1 MRSVVL
7 AVLTL
12 GVPAA
17 LGDEIRLKNGD
28 RISGTVT
35 ALAGGK
41 LVVDTPHSGAVK
53 IDWAQV
59 AFLTTEGKHRVR
71 LVTGEEV
78 EGKLSGQ
85 DGKLKVASEGAAAPV
100 EVEWAKVAF
109 LNKPPTSWHGSLGL
123 SARATDGNTH
133 TVSGLAT
140 ADLVRATDADE
151 ILLRA
156 IYRYGERSGELQE
169 RNAYGLGK
177 YSLKLTDRLYAFVS
191 AEFLSDEFKDLKL
204 QTVVSVGLG
213 YEVLKES
220 WADLSVEAGVAYID
234 NNFDEIQED
243 EGHAGARVSA
253 KARVD
258 LVLGFVAK
266 DVFTIYPNFEE
277 SQDFQ
282 IRNELLLTNTL
293 GGGWSIIGGVITEY
307 DREPAL
313 GKVRHDDTYFLG
325 LGFTF

>member
-1 MRSVVL
+1 MRFL
-7 AVLTL
+7 FPAVLLL
-12 GVPAA
+12 GGAA
-17 LGDEIRLKNGD
+17 AVGDEIKLKNGD

-35 ALAGGK
+35 GLAGGK
-41 LVVDTPHSGAVK
+41 LAVDTPHSGGVK

-59 AFLTTEGKHRVR
+59 AFLTTEGKHKVR
-71 LVTGEEV
+71 MVTGEEV

-109 LNKPPTSWHGSLGL
+109 LNKPPTAWHGAMGL

-140 ADLVRATDADE
+140 ADLSRVTDADE
-151 ILLRA
+151 MILRV

-169 RNAYGLGK
+169 RNTYGLGK
-177 YSLKLTDRLYAFVS
+177 YILRFSDRLYGFVS

-204 QTVVSVGLG
+204 QTVVSVGVGANL
-213 YEVLKES
+213 VKES
-220 WADLSVEAGVAYID
+220 WADFAVEAGAAYID

-253 KARVD
+253 MARLD
-258 LVLGFVAK
+258 LVLGFVVK

-293 GGGWSIIGGVITEY
+293 GGGWSILGGVITEY

-325 LGFTF
+325 LGYTF

>member
-1 MRSVVL
+1 MRWTLL
-7 AVLTL
+7 ALFIL
-12 GVPAA
+12 GGGAA
-17 LGDEIRLKNGD
+17 LGDEIKLKNGD

-35 ALAGGK
+35 GLAGGK
-41 LVVDTPHSGAVK
+41 LVVDTVHSGPVK

-59 AFLTTEGKHRVR
+59 ASLSTDGKHRVR

-109 LNKPPTSWHGSLGL
+109 LNKPPAAWHGSVGL

-140 ADLVRATDADE
+140 ADLALVRDE
-151 ILLRA
+151 DEFVIRA

-169 RNAYGLGK
+169 RNTYGLGK
-177 YSLKLTDRLYAFVS
+177 YSRKIYERLYGFIS

-220 WADLSVEAGVAYID
+220 WIDFSVEAGIAYID

-266 DVFTIYPNFEE
+266 DIFTIYPNFEE

-282 IRNELLLTNTL
+282 IRNEALLTNSL
-293 GGGWSIIGGVITEY
+293 GGGWSVIGGVITEY

-325 LGFTF
+325 LGYTF

>member
-1 MRSVVL
+1 MRFTYLFAILCL
-7 AVLTL
+7 A
-12 GVPAA
+12 GAA
-17 LGDEIRLKNGD
+17 GGDEIKLKNGD

-35 ALAGGK
+35 GLNGGK
-41 LVVDTPHSGAVK
+41 LAVDTPVAGSIK

-59 AFLTTEGKHRVR
+59 ASITTEGKHKVR
-71 LVTGEEV
+71 MATGEEV

-100 EVEWAKVAF
+100 EVEWAKVTH
-109 LNKPPTSWHGSLGL
+109 LNKPPTQWHGSLGL

-133 TVSGLAT
+133 TTSGLAT
-140 ADLVRATDADE
+140 ADLVRATEVDE
-151 ILLRA
+151 FVIRG

-177 YSLKLTDRLYAFVS
+177 YSYRFTERLYGFIS

-204 QTVVSVGLG
+204 QTVLSIGLG
-213 YEVLKES
+213 VEVLKES
-220 WADLSVEAGVAYID
+220 FADFSVEAGAAYID
-234 NNFDEIQED
+234 NNFDEVQED
-243 EGHAGARVSA
+243 EGHAGARISA

-258 LVLGFVAK
+258 LVLGFVVK

-282 IRNELLLTNTL
+282 IRNELTLTNTL

-307 DREPAL
+307 DREPSL
-313 GKVRHDDTYFLG
+313 GTVRHDDTYFMG
-325 LGFTF
+325 LGYTF

>member
-1 MRSVVL
+1 MRSICL
-7 AVLTL
+7 AVLML
-12 GVPAA
+12 GGAVAV
-17 LGDEIRLKNGD
+17 GDEIKLKNGD
-28 RISGTVT
+28 RVTGTVT
-35 ALAGGK
+35 GLAGGK
-41 LVVDTPHSGAVK
+41 LAVDTPHSGAIK

-59 AFLTTEGKHRVR
+59 ASLTTEGKHKVR
-71 LVTGEEV
+71 LVTGETI

-100 EVEWAKVAF
+100 EVDWAKVAF
-109 LNKPPTSWHGSLGL
+109 LNKPPTTWHGSVGL
-123 SARATDGNTH
+123 SARSTDGNTH
-133 TVSGLAT
+133 TGSALAT
-140 ADLVRATDADE
+140 ADLALVREMDE
-151 ILLRA
+151 FVIRA

-169 RNAYGLGK
+169 RNTYGLGK
-177 YSLKLTDRLYAFVS
+177 YSYRLYERLYAFVS

-204 QTVVSVGLG
+204 QTVLAVGLG

-253 KARVD
+253 KARLD

-266 DVFTIYPNFEE
+266 DIFTIYPNFEE

-293 GGGWSIIGGVITEY
+293 GGGWSVIGGVITEY

-313 GKVRHDDTYFLG
+313 GKSRHDDTYFLG
-325 LGFTF
+325 LGYTF